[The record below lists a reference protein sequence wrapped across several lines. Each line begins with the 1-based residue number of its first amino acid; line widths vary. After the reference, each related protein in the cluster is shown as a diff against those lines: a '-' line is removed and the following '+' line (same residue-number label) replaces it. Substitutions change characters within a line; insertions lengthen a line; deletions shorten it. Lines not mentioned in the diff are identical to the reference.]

1 MISTANI
8 QNKSHLQVPKTRS
21 RGFDETR
28 GGFIVSFLCLFAYLF
43 PIFAPQTNNAFRNKQ

>member
-8 QNKSHLQVPKTRS
+8 QNKSHPQVPKTRL

-43 PIFAPQTNNAFRNKQ
+43 PIFAPQTKNAFRNKQ